1 MHRWASLNERQL
13 ELLRKLHGGEGLGSD
28 PGLRRTAYA
37 LRDRGLLEVTR
48 QQNGGVRTQVTEAGV
63 FYLQHGHHP
72 DDPKHTTLEP
82 EEGAGKRSM
91 SYADR
96 PVARARRTKAEQLVE
111 RLVAE
116 HRVVIPHPDEDEVSE
131 WRRVIDYAKRHGL
144 EPPGRR
150 IEKQRLWN
158 RGRDLQISLEEGP
171 HPNEKSQ
178 RPGETPTVRV
188 PTQIR
193 QPHRAMAAFME
204 DDAWLHM
211 PSAPRA
217 RSLRILQAL
226 CSEADRRGYQVA
238 GPAVRGR
245 TARPA
250 AHGRWA
256 ARREGYVE
264 LTVDGFSCRVTIKR
278 EYPESLD
285 PDRSAVLMIELPYSR
300 SGRQSKW
307 ADRKRWKLEEVLG
320 VVLREIELRVVDD
333 GQRKA
338 DEERALAEREALWT
352 AAMDEAR
359 VRAVEAQLAEVLREQ
374 SEAWRDSQRLHEYC
388 DALEQRLHAARP
400 EESGLADARRWLDW
414 ARQYARSIDPL
425 VLLPSMP
432 KTREVKS
439 EDLKPFLRGWSPYG
453 PSRHEGS

>member
-1 MHRWASLNERQL
+1 MNERQL
-13 ELLRKLHGGEGLGSD
+13 ELLRKLQGGEGLGSD

-37 LRDRGLLEVTR
+37 LRDRGLLAVAR
-48 QQNGGVRTQVTEAGV
+48 QQGEGVRTQVTEAGV
-63 FYLQHGHHP
+63 FYLEHGHHP
-72 DDPKHTTLEP
+72 DDPKHVATERK
-82 EEGAGKRSM
+82 EGAETRLV

-96 PVARARRTKAEQLVE
+96 PVARARRAKAEQLVE

-116 HRVVIPHPDEDEVSE
+116 RRVVFPDPDEDEVGE

-144 EPPGRR
+144 VPPGRR

-178 RPGETPTVRV
+178 RPGEAPTVRV

-193 QPHRAMAAFME
+193 KPHRAMAAFME
-204 DDAWLHM
+204 DDTWLHM
-211 PSAPRA
+211 PPAPRA

-226 CSEADRRGYQVA
+226 CSEAERRGHQVA
-238 GPAVRGR
+238 GPATRGR
-245 TARPA
+245 TQRST

-256 ARREGYVE
+256 AQREGYVE
-264 LTVDGFSCRVTIKR
+264 LTVDGFPCRVTIKR
-278 EYPESLD
+278 EFPESMD
-285 PDRSAVLMIELPYSR
+285 PERAVVLMIELPHSR

-307 ADRKRWKLEEVLG
+307 ADRKRWKLEDVLG
-320 VVLREIELRVVDD
+320 TVLREIELRAVDD
-333 GQRKA
+333 AQRKA
-338 DEERALAEREALWT
+338 DEERAAAERKALWV

-359 VRAVEAQLAEVLREQ
+359 GRAVEAQLAEVLREQ
-374 SEAWRDSQRLHEYC
+374 SGAWRDSRLLNQYC
-388 DALEQRLHAARP
+388 DALERRLVAAGP

-414 ARQYARSIDPL
+414 ARHYARSLDPL
-425 VLLPSMP
+425 VLLPGMP
-432 KTREVKS
+432 KTRELEA

-453 PSRHEGS
+453 PSRHGGS